1 MNYSKTVFPHEYL
14 LKGVEQLGLI
24 PYLVLHVLFNLTHVY
39 PNYASKSRQS
49 YLNEILIFV
58 MGYSESVF
66 SGKELGII
74 IGISIIAASILYV
87 GMLHWW

>member
-1 MNYSKTVFPHEYL
+1 
-14 LKGVEQLGLI
+14 
-24 PYLVLHVLFNLTHVY
+24 
-39 PNYASKSRQS
+39 
-49 YLNEILIFV
+49 

-87 GMLHWW
+87 GMLYWW

>member
-1 MNYSKTVFPHEYL
+1 
-14 LKGVEQLGLI
+14 
-24 PYLVLHVLFNLTHVY
+24 
-39 PNYASKSRQS
+39 
-49 YLNEILIFV
+49 

-74 IGISIIAASILYV
+74 IGISIVAASILFA

>member
-1 MNYSKTVFPHEYL
+1 M
-14 LKGVEQLGLI
+14 
-24 PYLVLHVLFNLTHVY
+24 
-39 PNYASKSRQS
+39 RQKVDS